1 MKSQYPYSVVANRF
15 QNLDTDKISTILLK
29 DGTMLQLNNN
39 CQTNSYGNKSFNRN
53 ISDSSLPV
61 NNRFNLSKVRKFNS
75 FSSNMKYKA
84 QFNNKNIN
92 NGFYVTPIVNASRKF
107 VAIKV
112 PDIPQNIDFNAD
124 NRRVENI
131 TFQVSP
137 KKYAYKPYKPP
148 KRKHNLIL
156 TNTTKNYN
164 FYVSNSG
171 FVNKK
176 Q

>member
-1 MKSQYPYSVVANRF
+1 MKSKKPYSITVNQY
-15 QNLDTDKISTILLK
+15 QNLDTNKISTILLK
-29 DGTMLQLNNN
+29 DGTMLQINNN
-39 CQTNSYGNKSFNRN
+39 FSSNSYGNKSFNRN

-61 NNRFNLSKVRKFNS
+61 NNDFNLTKVRKFNS

-84 QFNNKNIN
+84 QFNNKNLN
-92 NGFYVTPIVNASRKF
+92 NGFYVTPIINASRKY

-112 PDIPQNIDFNAD
+112 SDIPQNIDFNTD
-124 NRRVENI
+124 NRHVENI
-131 TFQVSP
+131 SFKVSP

-156 TNTTKNYN
+156 TNTTNNYN
-164 FYVSNSG
+164 FYVSN
-171 FVNKK
+171 NKK